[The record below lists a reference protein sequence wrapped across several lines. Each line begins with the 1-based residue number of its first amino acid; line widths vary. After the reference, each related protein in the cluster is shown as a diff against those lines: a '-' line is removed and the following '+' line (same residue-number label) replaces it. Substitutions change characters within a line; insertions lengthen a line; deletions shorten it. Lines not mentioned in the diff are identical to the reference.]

1 MENKS
6 DRQMAALTGER
17 IGSILPRLAELEE
30 SEDAV
35 LVHEQRDS
43 ESVVICPADLL
54 KLTETGREIYSDLL
68 NAQVKEIRSADH
80 GLEIVICGVEP
91 EEMERFCEDFAAFEE
106 AEELM
111 GPTM

>member
-1 MENKS
+1 MDDK
-6 DRQMAALTGER
+6 MAALTGER

-35 LVHEQRDS
+35 LVHERRDS

-54 KLTETGREIYSDLL
+54 KLTDTGREIYSDLL

-80 GLEIVICGVEP
+80 NLWCG
-91 EEMERFCEDFAAFEE
+91 AGGNGAF
-106 AEELM
+106 LRRLRSL
-111 GPTM
+111 

>member
-1 MENKS
+1 M
-6 DRQMAALTGER
+6 DDITGER
-17 IGSILPRLAELEE
+17 IGSILLQLAELEE

-35 LVHEQRDS
+35 LVHEKEDS

-54 KLTETGREIYSDLL
+54 KLTDTGREIYSDLL
-68 NAQVKEIRSADH
+68 NAQVKEIRSADY
-80 GLEIVICGVEP
+80 GLEVVIGGVEP
-91 EEMERFCEDFAAFEE
+91 EKMKRFCEDYAAFQE